1 MIKVSSNGNGMMNF
15 AQAQSSPPTYQDV
28 ASIFQERCIIC
39 HNGPAAPKKLQLIS
53 YELMMKGS
61 ENGPVVIP
69 GQPENSELIKRLKGI
84 SQPRMPLTGPP
95 WLSDQ
100 QIALIEKW
108 ILNGAKKSLPTS
120 GEGSTPEVSKPPLPP
135 TADELLKKEVIT
147 FTDVDPILKMRCMK
161 CHNTRGIMG
170 DPPEGFIVNSYENL
184 MSRSD
189 RVRVVPGN
197 PLASELVRRIK
208 GLAHPRMPFDGPPYL
223 SDSEIRLIE
232 KWVQQGAR
240 DSSGTPA
247 PLPVNAR
254 IRLHGTLSGKWILD
268 GLPLKVNS
276 STRLKKSPQP
286 GDYVRVRGI
295 VLPDGSIQAVRI
307 RRR

>member
-1 MIKVSSNGNGMMNF
+1 
-15 AQAQSSPPTYQDV
+15 
-28 ASIFQERCIIC
+28 
-39 HNGPAAPKKLQLIS
+39 
-53 YELMMKGS
+53 
-61 ENGPVVIP
+61 
-69 GQPENSELIKRLKGI
+69 
-84 SQPRMPLTGPP
+84 
-95 WLSDQ
+95 
-100 QIALIEKW
+100 
-108 ILNGAKKSLPTS
+108 
-120 GEGSTPEVSKPPLPP
+120 
-135 TADELLKKEVIT
+135 
-147 FTDVDPILKMRCMK
+147 
-161 CHNTRGIMG
+161 
-170 DPPEGFIVNSYENL
+170 
-184 MSRSD
+184 
-189 RVRVVPGN
+189 
-197 PLASELVRRIK
+197 ASELVRRIK

-295 VLPDGSIQAVRI
+295 ILPDGSIQAVRI